1 MTSGYLKRN
10 TMAKVQKT
18 TIIAILV
25 ALLMSGCAST
35 RLETTPQSQV
45 TQAEQDFQSL
55 VDQLSL
61 MSFRLE
67 ELEDLYNDAKLTSSL
82 LPFSQVFSDG
92 QEAYLRKDFPAVIA
106 LIDAIIR
113 DPVNF
118 QEPLFPAALY
128 YLADSHFQLGNFDL
142 GRFYFERLAGLN
154 TNDYT
159 ANALEK
165 LARIAKKQ
173 RNWQPLIPFVPS
185 LKTIDSI
192 SPGGRYA
199 IGYALFQ
206 LGELDSA
213 IQILDAT
220 IEGSD
225 WYAQARYTIAIAH
238 VREERLPSALDE
250 LDHILNL
257 SPDTEVISEVQQWAH
272 LSKARILFE
281 LDDLTA
287 ATESY
292 QAINRESV
300 HFAESVY
307 ELAQTQVRYAQGLMN
322 PGDKR
327 KAYTRALATLELLFI
342 LDEEEKTIAE
352 ALVLKAAILIRIGQT
367 DEGKLTL
374 AYLLERYDPLT
385 SYMEDLPNQIS
396 TLTTYYDLLSPG
408 FRSEELN
415 LVPMVSQYLE
425 GGQKLSR
432 GRVLI
437 QDLRDL
443 NRTIDYLV
451 LNSGNLSQKLK
462 IDPKGYFL
470 PSGQRAYEQVDEL
483 EASFSEIS
491 NQLVV
496 TSSAILRPF
505 LSTEER
511 RVLDD
516 KLAAFESDRL
526 DFSIL
531 RGSERAFVKSLARE
545 QDTTSFELTKRP
557 QVQISRDVA
566 ETRARYERSLRELQ
580 RFLRNF
586 YKRLAQAPG
595 SGSREESQISNRL
608 QEIRSDRMTLNRA
621 MKLNEE
627 LQRQILQKSV
637 ETRWAAAEELE
648 YLSGVLKQFKAHPT
662 LLKTETRQWLGE
674 KLSQRDTYLKSLS
687 EADTEARREYNV
699 HEGLN
704 LLLLT
709 LRVLESGL
717 SQSFLRTYSL
727 ERTIQNTLGGE
738 RKLNGVSLALALERA
753 GKVLAKLRARSKR
766 LEVKIR
772 RHIDARLAEMRRDLR
787 RALERLDNQS
797 AALNLAEAKTREL
810 VDVLAM
816 DALADLKTYLQELM
830 IRTEVS
836 QLDILWEEKVKRV
849 RVIDQLLGEQREA
862 VQKVESSF
870 KHLLP
875 RP

>member
-18 TIIAILV
+18 TTIAILV

-67 ELEDLYNDAKLTSSL
+67 ELEDLYNDAKLNSSL

-106 LIDAIIR
+106 LMDAIIR

-142 GRFYFERLAGLN
+142 GRFYFEKLAGLN

-199 IGYALFQ
+199 VGYALFQ

-225 WYAQARYTIAIAH
+225 WYAQARYTIAITH
-238 VREERLPSALDE
+238 VREKRLPSALDE

-257 SPDTEVISEVQQWAH
+257 SQDTKVITEVQQWAH

-281 LDDLTA
+281 LDDLPA

-545 QDTTSFELTKRP
+545 QDTASFELTKRP

-648 YLSGVLKQFKAHPT
+648 YLSGVLKQFNAHPT
-662 LLKTETRQWLGE
+662 LLKTETRQWLSE
-674 KLSQRDTYLKSLS
+674 KLSQRSTYLKSLS

-727 ERTIQNTLGGE
+727 ERTMQNTLGGE

-753 GKVLAKLRARSKR
+753 GKVLSKLRARSKR

-816 DALADLKTYLQELM
+816 DALADLKLYLQELM

-870 KHLLP
+870 KHLLS